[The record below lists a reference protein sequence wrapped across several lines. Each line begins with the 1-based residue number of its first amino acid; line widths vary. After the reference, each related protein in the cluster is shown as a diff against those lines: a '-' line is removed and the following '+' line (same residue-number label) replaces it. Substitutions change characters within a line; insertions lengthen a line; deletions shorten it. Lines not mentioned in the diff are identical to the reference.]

1 MVALLEPAGAP
12 VASLDPVDPVAR
24 PVPVRTAIR
33 VARGLGRSLAVVVP
47 VALLST
53 FVTYA
58 LGSFTNANPAAAVL
72 GDTATAEDI
81 ARINHQFGLDQPLLV
96 QYWNWITAALHGDLG
111 TSWFTTI
118 PVADS
123 IRQTFPVD
131 LSLTLVALVIAV
143 LVGGSAGIVAALRP
157 GHWFDRALTALC
169 AVASTVP
176 AFVIGIGLIVVFS
189 VLLPVLP
196 SGGYVPIREDPLQW
210 LRFLILPALALS
222 LDLTADIARQLRNSL
237 VGTLWENFVIGAE
250 VRGLSRRRVV
260 FRHALRN
267 AAGPT
272 LTVLGFRVPQLIGG
286 AVITETLF
294 NLPGM
299 GKLTLDAAGTQDVP
313 VIQGTLLVAISL
325 VLLANVLVNGVLIR
339 LRPQARRGTT

>member
-1 MVALLEPAGAP
+1 MVALLEPTVGPFAEP
-12 VASLDPVDPVAR
+12 VSRSVPR
-24 PVPVRTAIR
+24 PVVVQWALRFGTA
-33 VARGLGRSLAVVVP
+33 LGRSLAVVVP
-47 VALLST
+47 VALVST

-58 LGSFTNANPAAAVL
+58 LGSFTNSNPAAAVL
-72 GDTATAEDI
+72 GDLATAADI
-81 ARINHQFGLDQPLLV
+81 ARLKHQFGLDQPLPV
-96 QYWNWITAALHGDLG
+96 QYWHWITSALHGDLG

-123 IRQTFPVD
+123 IRQTLPVD
-131 LSLTLVALVIAV
+131 LSLTGLAMVIAV
-143 LVGGSAGIVAALRP
+143 LAGGGAGIAAALRP
-157 GHWFDRALTALC
+157 GHRFDRAVTALC

-176 AFVIGIGLIVVFS
+176 AFVVGIGLILVFS
-189 VLLPVLP
+189 VLVPVLP
-196 SGGYVPIREDPLQW
+196 SGGYTPLSEDPVQW
-210 LRFLILPALALS
+210 LRFLLLPALALS

-237 VGTLWENFVIGAE
+237 VGTLRENFVIGAE

-272 LTVLGFRVPQLIGG
+272 LTVLGVRVPQLIGG

-299 GKLTLDAAGTQDVP
+299 GKLTLDAAAQQDIP
-313 VIQGTLLVAISL
+313 VIQGTLLVAIVL
-325 VLLANVLVNGVLIR
+325 VLLANVLVNGTLVR
-339 LRPQARRGTT
+339 LHPQARRQPS

>member
-1 MVALLEPAGAP
+1 MVALLEPAP
-12 VASLDPVDPVAR
+12 ASLSREPETGLVLVPLLVRGLAR
-24 PVPVRTAIR
+24 
-33 VARGLGRSLAVVVP
+33 LGRSLAVIVP
-47 VALLST
+47 VALVST

-58 LGSFTNANPAAAVL
+58 LGSFTNSNPAAAVL
-72 GDTATAEDI
+72 GELATPEDI
-81 ARINHQFGLDQPLLV
+81 ARINHQFGLDQPLPA

-123 IRQTFPVD
+123 IKQTFPVD
-131 LSLTLVALVIAV
+131 LSLVLLAMAIAI
-143 LVGGSAGIVAALRP
+143 LLGGAAGIAAALRP
-157 GHWFDRALTALC
+157 GSWFDRTVTALC
-169 AVASTVP
+169 AIASTVP
-176 AFVIGIGLIVVFS
+176 AFVIGIGLIVVFA
-189 VLLPVLP
+189 VLLPILP
-196 SGGYVPIREDPLQW
+196 SGGYASLTESPVQW

-237 VGTLWENFVIGAE
+237 VGTLRENFVVGAE

-272 LTVLGFRVPQLIGG
+272 LTVLGVRVPQLVGG

-299 GKLTLDAAGTQDVP
+299 GKLTLDAAATQDVP
-313 VIQGTLLVAISL
+313 VIQGTLLVTIAI
-325 VLLANVLVNGVLIR
+325 VLLANVLVNGALVR
-339 LRPQARRGTT
+339 LRPQARRVGS

>member
-1 MVALLEPAGAP
+1 MVALLEPVRPAAAP
-12 VASLDPVDPVAR
+12 EVLAR
-24 PVPVRTAIR
+24 PVAVLLAVRFVT
-33 VARGLGRSLAVVVP
+33 GLGRSLAVVVP
-47 VALLST
+47 VALVST

-58 LGSFTNANPAAAVL
+58 LGSFTNSNPAAAVL
-72 GDTATAEDI
+72 GDLATPADI
-81 ARINHQFGLDQPLLV
+81 ARLNHQFGLDRPLLA

-118 PVADS
+118 PVSDS
-123 IRQTFPVD
+123 IKQTLPVD
-131 LSLTLVALVIAV
+131 LSLTVLALLIA
-143 LVGGSAGIVAALRP
+143 LLLGGAAGIGAALRS
-157 GHWFDRALTALC
+157 GGVFDRTVTALC
-169 AVASTVP
+169 AIASTVP
-176 AFVIGIGLIVVFS
+176 AFVIGIGLIVVFA

-196 SGGYVPIREDPLQW
+196 SGGYAPLSESPVQW

-237 VGTLWENFVIGAE
+237 VGTLRENFVTGAE
-250 VRGLSRRRVV
+250 VRGLSRRRVL

-272 LTVLGFRVPQLIGG
+272 LTVLGYRVPQLIGG

-299 GKLTLDAAGTQDVP
+299 GKLTLDAAAQQDIP
-313 VIQGTLLVAISL
+313 VIQGTLLVTIAI
-325 VLLANVLVNGVLIR
+325 VLLANVLVNGALVR
-339 LRPQARRGTT
+339 LRPQAARRSA

>member
-1 MVALLEPAGAP
+1 MVALLEPAVPLAGPAE
-12 VASLDPVDPVAR
+12 AVAR
-24 PVPVRTAIR
+24 PVALQWAVRFGT
-33 VARGLGRSLAVVVP
+33 GLGRALAIVVP
-47 VALLST
+47 VGLVST
-53 FVTYA
+53 FVTFA
-58 LGSFTNANPAAAVL
+58 LGSFSNSNPAAAVL
-72 GDTATAEDI
+72 GDLATPADI
-81 ARINHQFGLDQPLLV
+81 ARMNHQFGLDQPLLV
-96 QYWNWITAALHGDLG
+96 QYWQWITAALHGDLG

-123 IRQTFPVD
+123 IKQTLPVD
-131 LSLTLVALVIAV
+131 LSLTALAMLIA
-143 LVGGSAGIVAALRP
+143 LLLGGAAGIAAALRP
-157 GHWFDRALTALC
+157 GSRFDRAVTALC
-169 AVASTVP
+169 AIASTVP
-176 AFVIGIGLIVVFS
+176 AFVIGIGLIIVFS

-196 SGGYVPIREDPLQW
+196 SGGYVPFTENPVQW

-237 VGTLWENFVIGAE
+237 VGTLRENFVTGAE

-272 LTVLGFRVPQLIGG
+272 LTVLGVRVPQLIGG

-299 GKLTLDAAGTQDVP
+299 SKLTLDAAAQQDIP
-313 VIQGTLLVAISL
+313 VIQGTLLVAITI
-325 VLLANVLVNGVLIR
+325 VLLANVLVNGMLVR
-339 LRPQARRGTT
+339 LRPQARRRSG

>member
-1 MVALLEPAGAP
+1 MAAVLEP
-12 VASLDPVDPVAR
+12 VVAR
-24 PVPVRTAIR
+24 ERPAVGPAVNR
-33 VARGLGRSLAVVVP
+33 VVTGLGRSLAVVVP
-47 VALLST
+47 VAFVST

-72 GDTATAEDI
+72 GDTATPADI

-96 QYWNWITAALHGDLG
+96 QYGHWITAALHGDLG
-111 TSWFTTI
+111 VSWFTTI

-123 IRQTFPVD
+123 IKQTLPVD
-131 LSLTLVALVIAV
+131 VSLTVLALLIA
-143 LVGGSAGIVAALRP
+143 LLLGGAAGIGAALRP
-157 GHWFDRALTALC
+157 GSGLDRTVTALC
-169 AVASTVP
+169 AIASTVP
-176 AFVIGIGLIVVFS
+176 AFVIGIGLIVIFA

-196 SGGYVPIREDPLQW
+196 SGGYAALTESPVQW

-222 LDLTADIARQLRNSL
+222 LDLTADITRQLRNSL
-237 VGTLWENFVIGAE
+237 VGTLRENFVVGAE

-272 LTVLGFRVPQLIGG
+272 LTVVGFRVPQLIGG

-299 GKLTLDAAGTQDVP
+299 GKLTLDAAAQQDVP
-313 VIQGTLLVAISL
+313 VIQGTLLVAIAI
-325 VLLANVLVNGVLIR
+325 VLLANVLVNGALVR
-339 LRPQARRGTT
+339 LRPQARRTTS